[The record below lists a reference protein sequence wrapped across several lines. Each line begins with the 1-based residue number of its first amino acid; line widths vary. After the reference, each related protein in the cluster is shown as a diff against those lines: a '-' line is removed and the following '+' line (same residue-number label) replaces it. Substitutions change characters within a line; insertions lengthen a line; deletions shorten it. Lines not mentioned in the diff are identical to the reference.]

1 RVHLVEAVFESL
13 DARPLQ
19 AEAQLLLGSDE
30 VIHLQLWRPLV
41 GLEGGHTS
49 TPLMDE
55 PRLAVN
61 ILGAEVHRDTGR
73 RTPGHTC
80 RVAEAVLAGSLVC
93 AVARGEDRHR
103 TGPVAAPGAVNTPA
117 MGDLVGAIAPAQA
130 VVHARREITQVGAQR
145 RVV

>member
-1 RVHLVEAVFESL
+1 FPAIASLEAHAAHGEVVASCCHVSRFIQVFYPRRVHLVEAVFEGL

-61 ILGAEVHRDTGR
+61 ILGAEVHRETGR
-73 RTPGHTC
+73 RIPGHTC
-80 RVAEAVLAGSLVC
+80 RVAEVLLAEILFC
-93 AVARGEDRHR
+93 AVERGEDRHR
-103 TGPVAAPGAVNTPA
+103 TGPVAAPS
-117 MGDLVGAIAPAQA
+117 
-130 VVHARREITQVGAQR
+130 
-145 RVV
+145 